1 MNKIKKSIKYFI
13 KIIFRIYFFK
23 EFLYLVTRIVDNDFY
38 KINANGNNY
47 FFSKSGKLN
56 EYRIKTFVTKE
67 PETIDW
73 INKFEP
79 NKIFWDIGANIG
91 LYSLYASINS
101 NCKVFSFE
109 PSVFNLEL
117 LTRNINLNSQ
127 NKNISLIPLCL
138 SYNSSIPEFF
148 CSSLEK
154 SGALSSFKDEI
165 DQNGNKLNS
174 LFSYNTVGAS
184 VDDLIKIYDLNLP
197 DYIKIDVDGHEHMIL
212 KGASSALKNCKS
224 ILIELSESY
233 QAQKNISNELLIS
246 HGFILSNKF
255 YKSDISQS
263 NQLWIK
269 K

>member
-1 MNKIKKSIKYFI
+1 MNKIKNIIKNLI
-13 KIIFRIYFFK
+13 KNIFRIFFFK
-23 EFLYLVTRIVDNDFY
+23 ELLFLITRIVDNDFY
-38 KINANGNNY
+38 KIPANGKNY
-47 FFSKSGKLN
+47 FFAKSGKLN
-56 EYRIKTFVTKE
+56 EYRIKTFITKE

-73 INKFEP
+73 INKFET

-101 NCKVFSFE
+101 NSKVFSFE

-138 SYNSSIPEFF
+138 SHDNSISEFY
-148 CSSLEK
+148 CTSLEK
-154 SGALSSFKDEI
+154 SGALSSFKEEI

-174 LFSYNTVGAS
+174 LFSYNTVGMSA
-184 VDDLIKIYDLNLP
+184 DDLIKIYSLKLP

-212 KGASSALKNCKS
+212 KGASNALKNCKS
-224 ILIELSESY
+224 ILIELSDSFKD
-233 QAQKNISNELLIS
+233 QKFISNELLIS
-246 HGFILSNKF
+246 HGFTLTNKF
-255 YKSDISQS
+255 YKSDSNQS
-263 NQLWIK
+263 NQIWTK